1 MSYFDNPIWYKLDEI
16 FRVFFLQI
24 LRGVWGGS
32 SLAVLNKQ
40 ILDLFDINLNLTFIL
55 QNWKPTDE
63 SGELGQ
69 QDDASLSDDDDD
81 FYTTR
86 CRGPPG
92 PDF

>member
-1 MSYFDNPIWYKLDEI
+1 MSYFENPI
-16 FRVFFLQI
+16 FQI

-32 SLAVLNKQ
+32 SLAVLNKH
-40 ILDLFDINLNLTFIL
+40 ILDLFDINLNLKFIL

-81 FYTTR
+81 FYKTR
-86 CRGPPG
+86 SQGPPG